1 MIQVIAGV
9 LLLAAVFAA
18 IILIAWKA
26 QQSIQSSKYQSM
38 LKYGLETQL
47 LQDKHEL
54 HRFGLAQ
61 QLRRRWGGLSAFGL
75 SFNTMAL
82 IGAAAFLFGP
92 AIGEG
97 GPSVIGFGFPIL
109 ALFALAVSASL
120 AELASAVP
128 TAGGVYH
135 AASALG
141 GRKWGWRTGW
151 LHALGHLA
159 MLALMNC
166 AFAALMDEFLSARFG
181 YKAAIWSFWCLVI
194 LITML
199 QAAINH
205 WGSRMLSIHSAGG
218 VLLQVS
224 VGISMLAGLVWLF
237 WPGGYSPVLLYQL
250 QNAEWNGT
258 VHIGAFISGT
268 MLLLKLF
275 VGMDGAAHG
284 AEETIDPRIR
294 VPWAIYLSTAY
305 TFVIGFI
312 LFSFILLSV
321 TRTEG
326 AASMGLFLQSAIASW
341 GGASIIVLVVLFSL
355 WSSGLQSL
363 TLCSRMIYSL
373 ARDEALPMSKRW
385 SAVSV
390 KLQVPVL
397 AVWLGACLSLIMLV
411 IAFLSNRNETVFL
424 LLSFA
429 IICLHLSYA
438 VPITLKLRRRKK
450 DSRLPDSPWHLGGWS
465 TAVNGI
471 ALVWLL
477 STAGL
482 AAGFIDFWGGIAA
495 AIVFLLASLIEW
507 RYRKRHLFLIQ
518 SKVKRSPKELY
529 RMERKFPLN

>member
-1 MIQVIAGV
+1 MMQVMAGV
-9 LLLAAVFAA
+9 MLLAAVFAA
-18 IILIAWKA
+18 IILGARKA

-38 LKYGLETQL
+38 LKYGLQTQL

-82 IGAAAFLFGP
+82 IGGAAFLFGP
-92 AIGEG
+92 ATGEG
-97 GPSVIGFGFPIL
+97 GPSVIGFGFPML

-128 TAGGVYH
+128 TAGGIHH

-151 LHALGHLA
+151 LHLLGHLA
-159 MLALMNC
+159 MLSLMNC
-166 AFAALMDEFLSARFG
+166 AFAALLEEFLSARFG
-181 YKAAIWSFWCLVI
+181 YEAAVWSFWCLAI
-194 LITML
+194 FITVL

-205 WGSRMLSIHSAGG
+205 WGSRSLSIHSAGG
-218 VLLQVS
+218 VMLQVI
-224 VGISMLAGLVWLF
+224 VGMSMLAGLVWLF

-258 VHIGAFISGT
+258 VHAGASISGT

-275 VGMDGAAHG
+275 VGLDGAAHG
-284 AEETIDPRIR
+284 AEETIEPRIR

-305 TFVIGFI
+305 TFVVGFI

-321 TRTEG
+321 TRMEG
-326 AASMGLFLQSAIASW
+326 SASMGLFLQAATASW
-341 GGASIIVLVVLFSL
+341 GGSSIVVFLVFLSL
-355 WSSGLQSL
+355 WSSGLQSM
-363 TLCSRMIYSL
+363 TLCSRILFSL

-390 KLQVPVL
+390 KLQVPVQ
-397 AVWLGACLSLIMLV
+397 AVWLSACLSLIMLV
-411 IAFLSNRNETVFL
+411 TAFLSNRNETVL
-424 LLSFA
+424 LLTFA
-429 IICLHLSYA
+429 IVCLNLSYA
-438 VPITLKLRRRKK
+438 VPIALKLKRRKK
-450 DSRLPDSPWHLGGWS
+450 DSRPLDAPWHLGGWS

-471 ALVWLL
+471 AL
-477 STAGL
+477 A
-482 AAGFIDFWGGIAA
+482 
-495 AIVFLLASLIEW
+495 
-507 RYRKRHLFLIQ
+507 
-518 SKVKRSPKELY
+518 
-529 RMERKFPLN
+529 